1 MTTPDA
7 STVADMTPDGVR
19 KLAATDV
26 RWTCDPKDL
35 SFETTADLKAPDA
48 LIGQARAE
56 RSLEF
61 GVDIQRKGFN
71 IYAAGSPGTG
81 RVSMIVER
89 LQHEASD
96 RPAPDDWCYAYNFDD
111 QHRPKALRLP
121 AGKAPVFGAQMD
133 ELVETLRQDMPQAFE
148 TEQYRNQRDHITR
161 RIEENRRER
170 FRVIEQQA
178 AEAGFGLV
186 QSPAGLSV
194 APVAEGQPL
203 SADALNAMS
212 PKDREVLQRTG
223 KVLEDE
229 LEQTMRALRA
239 LQKDARRSLTDLSR
253 DVARSVARPL
263 LDDLREE
270 YVGVVD
276 VLSHFDAVEA
286 HVTTKHMSFLEPDKV
301 NAPPEQKPGSMGDP
315 FVEYRINVLVT
326 HQPSVGAPLV
336 REGHPVHLNLFGHVE
351 ARSESGVMVTDHTMI
366 KPGALHRAN
375 GGYLVLEAEELLQ
388 ASVSYQALKRALRDQ
403 LIRMDGAAR
412 ELGRPSVARLD
423 PDPIELDVK
432 VALVGGPDTYAML
445 YDFDPD
451 FGELF
456 KVLAEFETEIS
467 RDDDNIIRYAQFI
480 AARCSAEGLLPF
492 DRAAVAR
499 VLEEAV
505 RLAQDRSKL
514 STRFGDISDIVREA
528 EYWARRRGGDLVT
541 EEDVRTSVYERSRR
555 SDLMEVKIRER
566 VSDGTVMIDVQGS
579 EVGQVNGLSVLA
591 IGGHEFGQASRITAR
606 VFSGRDGVISIDREV
621 KLSGPIHDKG
631 AMILAGFMNGT
642 FGASGPLAMSATI
655 VFEQMY
661 GGVDG
666 DSASLAELLVLLS
679 ALADYPLSQAIAVTG
694 SVNQHGEVQAVGGV
708 THKIE
713 GFYDL
718 CATDGLTGAQ
728 GALIPASNVR
738 HLTLRWDVA
747 QAIAEGRFHVY
758 AATTVAGAAELLMGR
773 PAGVVDTTGRFPRST
788 VFGETQVR
796 LAQFARRWHDGPPH

>member
-1 MTTPDA
+1 MAIPDA
-7 STVADMTPDGVR
+7 STVENTTPEGVR

-26 RWTCDPKDL
+26 RWTCDPDDL
-35 SFETTADLKAPDA
+35 AFGTTAELTAPDA

-61 GVDIQRKGFN
+61 GVDIQRQGFN
-71 IYAAGSPGTG
+71 IYASGIPGTG
-81 RVSMIVER
+81 RISMIVDR
-89 LQHEASD
+89 LQHEASV

-111 QHRPKALRLP
+111 KHRPRALRLP
-121 AGKAPVFGAQMD
+121 AGKGPAFSSQMD
-133 ELVETLRQDMPQAFE
+133 EMVETLREDMPQAFE

-161 RIEENRRER
+161 RVEEDRRER

-186 QSPAGLSV
+186 QSPVGLSV
-194 APVAEGQPL
+194 APVADGQPL
-203 SADALNAMS
+203 AADAINAMS
-212 PKDREVLQRTG
+212 SADRETLQRAG
-223 KVLEDE
+223 KAIEDE

-239 LQKDARRSLTDLSR
+239 LQKEARSSLTSLSC

-263 LDDLREE
+263 LDDLRDE

-276 VLSHFDAVEA
+276 ALSHFDAVEA
-286 HVTTKHMSFLEPDKV
+286 HVTTKHLSFLEPDNV
-301 NAPPEQKPGSMGDP
+301 NAAPEQKPGPMVDP

-326 HQPSVGAPLV
+326 HQPSAGAPLV

-375 GGYLVLEAEELLQ
+375 GGYLVLDAEELLQ

-403 LIRMDGAAR
+403 LIRMDGAAH
-412 ELGRPSVARLD
+412 ELGRSSVARLD
-423 PDPIELDVK
+423 PDPIQLDVK
-432 VALVGGPDTYAML
+432 VALVGGPATYAML

-467 RDDDNIIRYAQFI
+467 RDDGNIIRYAQFI
-480 AARCSAEGLLPF
+480 AARCSAECLLPF
-492 DRAAVAR
+492 DRTAVAR

-514 STRFGDISDIVREA
+514 STQFGAISDIVREA

-541 EEDVRTSVYERSRR
+541 EEDVRTSVEERVRR
-555 SDLMEVKIRER
+555 SNLVEVKIRER
-566 VSDGTVMIDVQGS
+566 MSDGTVMIDVQGS
-579 EVGQVNGLSVLA
+579 EVGQVNGLAVLGV
-591 IGGHEFGQASRITAR
+591 GGHEFGQASRITAR

-655 VFEQMY
+655 AFEQMY

-694 SVNQHGEVQAVGGV
+694 SVNQHGEVQAVGGA
-708 THKIE
+708 TQKIE

-718 CATDGLTGAQ
+718 CATDGLTGSQ

-738 HLTLRWDVA
+738 HLTLRSDVA
-747 QAIAEGRFHVY
+747 QAIAEGRFHVF
-758 AATTVAGAAELLMGR
+758 AATTVAGAVELLMGR
-773 PAGVVDTTGRFPRST
+773 PAGAADTTGRFQRST
-788 VFGETQVR
+788 VFGEAQIR